1 MFQLKCQT
9 LGIIQC
15 KDTIPDL
22 QELTVNRE
30 AGPNIAWWLP
40 RLLYTGVISIRG
52 QCKLS
57 AYGIWRSL
65 YGVQDIWTITWR
77 RRSLLSQKRG
87 EKKTKKGT
95 ARRGTG
101 KTTDTACWV
110 QETIRCLLWC
120 EPRLHLNNAQFLII
134 ATWRVDY
141 LVPES
146 IVLLSHDKFKLSS
159 TEMKSR

>member
-30 AGPNIAWWLP
+30 ADPNIAWWLP
-40 RLLYTGVISIRG
+40 RLLHTAVSSTRG
-52 QCKLS
+52 KCKLS

-65 YGVQDIWTITWR
+65 YGVQDIWTVTWRR
-77 RRSLLSQKRG
+77 RRSLLSQERG
-87 EKKTKKGT
+87 GKTKGT

-120 EPRLHLNNAQFLII
+120 EPRLLLNNAQFLII
-134 ATWRVDY
+134 DTWRVDY

-146 IVLLSHDKFKLSS
+146 IVLLSHDEFKLSS